1 MPLSEH
7 EENVLAEIERQLA
20 AEDPRFVARGR
31 RRLGLTRDGQLRL
44 GIGLAVVGI
53 VAVLML
59 AFLASPWNFVVP
71 GIGFACLLTG
81 IILTVSARTAPS
93 EGQQAFVPPD
103 DRS

>member
-20 AEDPRFVARGR
+20 AEDPRFAARGR
-31 RRLGLTRDGQLRL
+31 RRLVLTRDGQLRL
-44 GIGLAVVGI
+44 GIGLVVVGI

-71 GIGFACLLTG
+71 GIGFVCLLAG
-81 IILTVSARTAPS
+81 IILAVSARTAPS
-93 EGQQAFVPPD
+93 EGRQAFAPPD

>member
-20 AEDPRFVARGR
+20 AEDPRFAARSR

-44 GIGLAVVGI
+44 GIGLGFVGI
-53 VAVLML
+53 VAVLSL
-59 AFLASPWNFVVP
+59 AFLSAPWNFIVP
-71 GIGFACLLTG
+71 GVGFLCMLAG
-81 IILTVSARTAPS
+81 IILAVSARTAPS
-93 EGQQAFVPPD
+93 EGNQAFVPPD